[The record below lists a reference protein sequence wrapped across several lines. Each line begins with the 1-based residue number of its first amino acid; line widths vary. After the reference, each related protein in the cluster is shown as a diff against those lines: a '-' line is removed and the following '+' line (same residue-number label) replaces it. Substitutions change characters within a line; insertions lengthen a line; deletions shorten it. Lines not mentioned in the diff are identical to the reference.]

1 MKVVFTEDAWD
12 DYLYW
17 QGQDRKTLKRINLL
31 SKDILR
37 GDEGNGGLG
46 KPELL
51 KGDLAG
57 FASRRIDPEHRL
69 VYRVADGEVQIV
81 ACRYHY
87 ED

>member
-1 MKVVFTEDAWD
+1 MKLVWTIDAWD

-17 QGQDRKTLKRINLL
+17 QTQDRKTLKRINLL
-31 SKDILR
+31 IKDILR

-57 FASRRIDPEHRL
+57 FASRRIDQEHRL
-69 VYRVADGEVQIV
+69 VYRVTADAVEIV

>member
-1 MKVVFTEDAWD
+1 MKLVWTIDAWD

-17 QGQDRKTLKRINLL
+17 QTQDRKTLKRINLL
-31 SKDILR
+31 INDILR
-37 GDEGNGGLG
+37 GDVGNGGLG

-57 FASRRIDPEHRL
+57 FASRRIDQEHRL
-69 VYRVADGEVQIV
+69 VYRITDDAVEIV

-87 ED
+87 DD